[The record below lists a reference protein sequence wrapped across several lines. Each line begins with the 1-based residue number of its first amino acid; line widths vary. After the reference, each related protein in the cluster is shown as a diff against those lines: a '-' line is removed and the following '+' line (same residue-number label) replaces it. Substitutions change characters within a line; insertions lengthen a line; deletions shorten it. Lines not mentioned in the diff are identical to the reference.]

1 MLVGVSRVWVRLAR
15 WKQLSVS
22 LACFIVIEVAVNLS

>member
-1 MLVGVSRVWVRLAR
+1 MLVGVSEVWVRLAR

-22 LACFIVIEVAVNLS
+22 LACLLLLYCY